1 MIMKYITIFIITF
14 WSQFVF
20 GQFEETNKAL
30 IFIDS
35 LKTEKIKI
43 SKQYHVSPNRYIL
56 TDLDNDSIIEIIEI
70 INIIEDDIP
79 GFLPIE
85 LSFAFDY
92 HILYSFD
99 NRLNKFV
106 LKNTSDFE
114 FYQKE
119 REYFYKAWYNLISNP
134 KDLNQNLKDL
144 VNENKKYFLKELNKL
159 LIEVKN

>member
-20 GQFEETNKAL
+20 GQFEKTNKAL
-30 IFIDS
+30 IFVDS

>member
-1 MIMKYITIFIITF
+1 MKYITIFIITF

-20 GQFEETNKAL
+20 GQFEKTNKAL
-30 IFIDS
+30 IFVDS